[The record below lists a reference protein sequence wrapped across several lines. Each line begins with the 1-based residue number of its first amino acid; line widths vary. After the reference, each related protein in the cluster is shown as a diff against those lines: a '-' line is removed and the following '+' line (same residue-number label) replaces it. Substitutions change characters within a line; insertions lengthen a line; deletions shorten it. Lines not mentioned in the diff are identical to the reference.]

1 MCFLYT
7 REEVVCSQDTSPRD
21 VFSLYLGRPFL
32 ISRKVDAL
40 PQGLRGRAPY
50 IKNKNKAAW
59 TVQAPYLKNKPHF
72 TPKTPP
78 KNDICVP

>member
-1 MCFLYT
+1 MHK
-7 REEVVCSQDTSPRD
+7 RIA
-21 VFSLYLGRPFL
+21 LGRLFL
-32 ISRKVDAL
+32 IARKVGAL

-50 IKNKNKAAW
+50 TKNKNKAAW

-78 KNDICVP
+78 KNDIIYVCRKWDIAV